1 MSGRYSGRYLAWP
14 IYAFKD
20 MGLEPY
26 QFEPLADGSSGPSSI
41 VRETLTPLPRWT
53 YDRKRQMI
61 LKMTEIVRIWQNIG
75 IALNESNPLPPLTLL
90 TSPIFFTHR
99 KLKPKQRSYYVNK
112 ATIITLS
119 RFCQME
125 QIICVT
131 IVCLW
136 ELLIVHEWMRSRLHN
151 DADLLTSLEGGT
163 GKQLPQWAVKSQRTV
178 FWTECGFRFIS
189 REICVRFWCGKKH
202 FLLWNVLYA
211 NNGCWNPS
219 ELSL

>member
-1 MSGRYSGRYLAWP
+1 
-14 IYAFKD
+14 

-112 ATIITLS
+112 ATMITLS

-131 IVCLW
+131 IVCL
-136 ELLIVHEWMRSRLHN
+136 
-151 DADLLTSLEGGT
+151 
-163 GKQLPQWAVKSQRTV
+163 
-178 FWTECGFRFIS
+178 
-189 REICVRFWCGKKH
+189 
-202 FLLWNVLYA
+202 
-211 NNGCWNPS
+211 
-219 ELSL
+219 

>member
-1 MSGRYSGRYLAWP
+1 
-14 IYAFKD
+14 

-125 QIICVT
+125 HLRDHCVP
-131 IVCLW
+131 VRVVDCPSSECAL
-136 ELLIVHEWMRSRLHN
+136 
-151 DADLLTSLEGGT
+151 
-163 GKQLPQWAVKSQRTV
+163 V
-178 FWTECGFRFIS
+178 FTMTLMS
-189 REICVRFWCGKKH
+189 
-202 FLLWNVLYA
+202 
-211 NNGCWNPS
+211 
-219 ELSL
+219 